1 MLLVAL
7 TATLAMSWRIDRL
20 AGLLLAP
27 YLAWVCYATALN
39 AAIVALN

>member
-1 MLLVAL
+1 LLISLAATLVAF
-7 TATLAMSWRIDRL
+7 WRIDRL

-27 YLAWVCYATALN
+27 YLAWICYATALN